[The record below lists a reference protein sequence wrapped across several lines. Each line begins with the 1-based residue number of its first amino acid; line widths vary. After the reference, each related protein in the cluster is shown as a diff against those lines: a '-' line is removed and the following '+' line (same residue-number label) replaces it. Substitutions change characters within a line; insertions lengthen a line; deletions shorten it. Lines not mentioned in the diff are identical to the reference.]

1 MSLTTILFGR
11 RLASDEEEK
20 EQIGAFS
27 GIPVLGLDALA
38 SASYGPEVV
47 ESRWYH
53 YLLRNH
59 TASILKWLLLFRG
72 GKGVVIVN
80 TPFYLDDSPK
90 AA

>member
-1 MSLTTILFGR
+1 MRDGDRGPSELEP
-11 RLASDEEEK
+11 ASVVARAHPDR
-20 EQIGAFS
+20 QVA
-27 GIPVLGLDALA
+27 VVV
-38 SASYGPEVV
+38 PEVA

-53 YLLRNH
+53 YLLHNH

-80 TPFYLDDSPK
+80 RPFYLDDSPK